1 MEQTDEV
8 QLGILLVLFGG
19 FILIDTNSSLP
30 LGFEF
35 LIMVFGLLIGIIGA
49 NYPQ

>member
-19 FILIDTNSSLP
+19 FILIDTNSRLP

-35 LIMVFGLLIGIIGA
+35 LIMVFGLLIGTIGA
-49 NYPQ
+49 IYPQ